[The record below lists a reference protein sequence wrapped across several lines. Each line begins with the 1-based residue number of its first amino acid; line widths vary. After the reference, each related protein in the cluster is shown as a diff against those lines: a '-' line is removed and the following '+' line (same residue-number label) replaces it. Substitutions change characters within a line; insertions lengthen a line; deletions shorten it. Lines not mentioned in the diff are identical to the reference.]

1 MLSDYGE
8 YSPRLR
14 LGEYSS
20 HNVNDLIDNI
30 NYDLNIVTQWMEN
43 NKLQIHPEKSKC
55 MFIAS
60 PYKIKNIPQGIPIL
74 INNVPVPR
82 LNCYKRLGVTYEKVN
97 WEHHID
103 MTIKKVNA
111 GIAVI
116 KRMKT
121 CVPQEFLQTVYN
133 ALIQPYFD
141 YCCQLWDTCGIPELL
156 E

>member
-1 MLSDYGE
+1 
-8 YSPRLR
+8 
-14 LGEYSS
+14 
-20 HNVNDLIDNI
+20 
-30 NYDLNIVTQWMEN
+30 
-43 NKLQIHPEKSKC
+43 

-82 LNCYKRLGVTYEKVN
+82 LNCYKCLGVTLDKKLN

-103 MTIKKVNA
+103 MIIKKVNA

-141 YCCQLWDTCGIPELL
+141 HCCQL
-156 E
+156 